1 MWGVVLGYP
10 IRTTGYQ
17 AGGAGKHVRKKT
29 GVVFTLH
36 RASPLT
42 GVRPCDTR
50 PPKATKRAGGSGA
63 REGEVRL
70 LAHSPALSLP
80 APRSRGRRRPTSSE
94 QPPCTRHPTPLAGRR
109 LAISPC
115 HLVVSWTWLR
125 GGLGLG
131 VLGEGMATKAKGR
144 PRMAA
149 SPAKN
154 NTRRRSKGAF
164 VERTHLAAE
173 HSGRHE
179 LQSMILMRLVNN
191 PYCTRSGT

>member
-1 MWGVVLGYP
+1 MSLRTASRRPRTPNMPTGVGVS
-10 IRTTGYQ
+10 
-17 AGGAGKHVRKKT
+17 AGGRVPFLRRAVPLQQRARAQKKRLGT
-29 GVVFTLH
+29 IPPH
-36 RASPLT
+36 YARAARRSP
-42 GVRPCDTR
+42 PCVPDIR
-50 PPKATKRAGGSGA
+50 R
-63 REGEVRL
+63 R
-70 LAHSPALSLP
+70 SPAAAVLP
-80 APRSRGRRRPTSSE
+80 SRPV
-94 QPPCTRHPTPLAGRR
+94 
-109 LAISPC
+109 PC
-115 HLVVSWTWLR
+115 HLVVSWTWPR

-131 VLGEGMATKAKGR
+131 ILGEGMATKAKGR

>member
-1 MWGVVLGYP
+1 MQPRRSLPDSAPTRNMPTGVGVS
-10 IRTTGYQ
+10 
-17 AGGAGKHVRKKT
+17 AGGRVPFLRRAVPLQQRARAQKKRLGT
-29 GVVFTLH
+29 IPPHYT
-36 RASPLT
+36 RA
-42 GVRPCDTR
+42 
-50 PPKATKRAGGSGA
+50 A
-63 REGEVRL
+63 R
-70 LAHSPALSLP
+70 
-80 APRSRGRRRPTSSE
+80 RS
-94 QPPCTRHPTPLAGRR
+94 PPCTRHPTPLAGRR

>member
-1 MWGVVLGYP
+1 MSL
-10 IRTTGYQ
+10 RT
-17 AGGAGKHVRKKT
+17 A
-29 GVVFTLH
+29 
-36 RASPLT
+36 
-42 GVRPCDTR
+42 
-50 PPKATKRAGGSGA
+50 
-63 REGEVRL
+63 
-70 LAHSPALSLP
+70 
-80 APRSRGRRRPTSSE
+80 RRRPRRRPPPRLGGPDAQHPKGAGVSAGGRVPFLRRAVPLQQRARAQKKRLGTIPPHYTRAARRS
-94 QPPCTRHPTPLAGRR
+94 PPCTRHPTPLVAGRR

-115 HLVVSWTWLR
+115 HLVVSWTWPR

-149 SPAKN
+149 SPAQIKS
-154 NTRRRSKGAF
+154 RRGSKGAF

-179 LQSMILMRLVNN
+179 QPMILMRLVNN

>member
-1 MWGVVLGYP
+1 MRKPQTAGPPCVITNCSTPQAADAQHANRRWSERWRARTLFAARRAAATTRARPKEGLGTIPPHY
-10 IRTTGYQ
+10 T
-17 AGGAGKHVRKKT
+17 
-29 GVVFTLH
+29 
-36 RASPLT
+36 RA
-42 GVRPCDTR
+42 
-50 PPKATKRAGGSGA
+50 A
-63 REGEVRL
+63 R
-70 LAHSPALSLP
+70 
-80 APRSRGRRRPTSSE
+80 RS
-94 QPPCTRHPTPLAGRR
+94 PPCTRHPTPLAGRR

-149 SPAKN
+149 SPAQKKS
-154 NTRRRSKGAF
+154 RRGSKGAF